1 MKYLID
7 TFDIKARFMLLSQ
20 DELKYLVKEE
30 DSYRAAL
37 ALQVSH
43 LWTRAL
49 FSYMLGI
56 EDLPLV

>member
-1 MKYLID
+1 
-7 TFDIKARFMLLSQ
+7 

-43 LWTRAL
+43 LWTRAF

-56 EDLPLV
+56 EDLPL